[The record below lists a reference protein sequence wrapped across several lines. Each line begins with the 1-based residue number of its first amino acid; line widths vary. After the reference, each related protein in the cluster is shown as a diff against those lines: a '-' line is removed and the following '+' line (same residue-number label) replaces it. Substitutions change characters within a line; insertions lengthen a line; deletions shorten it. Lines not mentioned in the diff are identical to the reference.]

1 MGSILFFHILSLK
14 WSSFLFLETG
24 EKPKFLPFLAGAAA
38 GTILD
43 KLSGKTNTVSAN
55 GDYQSEGKY
64 VIDLFLSNSL

>member
-1 MGSILFFHILSLK
+1 
-14 WSSFLFLETG
+14 LFLGTG

-55 GDYQSEGKY
+55 DDNEIDGKFEF
-64 VIDLFLSNSL
+64 DLIFQYFINEIIISFIFRN

>member
-1 MGSILFFHILSLK
+1 
-14 WSSFLFLETG
+14 LFLGTG

>member
-1 MGSILFFHILSLK
+1 
-14 WSSFLFLETG
+14 LFLGTG

-55 GDYQSEGKY
+55 DDNENDGKFEF
-64 VIDLFLSNSL
+64 DLIFQYFINEMIISFIFRN

>member
-1 MGSILFFHILSLK
+1 
-14 WSSFLFLETG
+14 LFLGTG

-55 GDYQSEGKY
+55 DDNENDGKFEF
-64 VIDLFLSNSL
+64 DLIFQYFINEIIISFIFRN

>member
-1 MGSILFFHILSLK
+1 
-14 WSSFLFLETG
+14 LFLGTD

-55 GDYQSEGKY
+55 DDNENDGKFEF
-64 VIDLFLSNSL
+64 DLIFQYFINEIIISFIFRN

>member
-1 MGSILFFHILSLK
+1 
-14 WSSFLFLETG
+14 LFLGTG

-55 GDYQSEGKY
+55 GGYQSDGKY

>member
-1 MGSILFFHILSLK
+1 
-14 WSSFLFLETG
+14 LFLGTG

-55 GDYQSEGKY
+55 DDNEIDGKFEF
-64 VIDLFLSNSL
+64 DLIFQYFINEMIISFIFRN